1 MFKKWYVWLVIVII
15 VIGGAA
21 YGVHAHNVKVKADR
35 IAIIKAKEKRFNI
48 AKSNFLKTESKIY
61 SFYIDAD
68 NDMEESWEKI
78 IEDDSVI
85 YQGKTYKDIDSLSN
99 AVNNYYSGKRE
110 LVSSLSAATKQAN
123 TLKENVTPKNKST
136 LNDMKKLNKDLV
148 AYSELISN
156 PVGSYIQVSESTNR
170 YYHKINNEFTILK

>member
-15 VIGGAA
+15 AIGGAA
-21 YGVHAHNVKVKADR
+21 YGVHAHNVKVKVDR

-156 PVGSYIQVSESTNR
+156 PVGSYIQVSESTNK
-170 YYHKINNEFTILK
+170 YYHKINKKH